1 MTRILILKT
10 GTTFPEIARDLGDFD
25 ILFKRAM
32 QIDGVSFVVS
42 DVSNGEPLPDFAD
55 GDGVVV
61 TGSPAMV
68 TDRADWS
75 EATAA
80 WLAEWVSWGRPAL
93 GVCYGHQLLA
103 HALGGKVGGHADGR
117 EMGTLDVTLTDR
129 AADDPLFGGLPAS
142 FPAHLTH
149 RQSVIALPDGATLL
163 ARSESEPHQAFRVG
177 TTAWGLQFHPE
188 FTEQVMAAYIDR
200 QRMDLLA
207 EGRNPDM
214 MRDQLKPT
222 RDATSLLPRFVQ
234 GVKYGFPRVSS
245 EQMLKG

>member
-25 ILFKRAM
+25 VLFKRAM
-32 QIDGVSFVVS
+32 QTDGVSFLVI
-42 DVSNGEPLPDFAD
+42 DVSNGEPLPDFAG

-68 TDRADWS
+68 TDRANWS

-80 WLAEWVSWGRPAL
+80 WLAEWVSRGRPAL
-93 GVCYGHQLLA
+93 CVCYGHQLLA
-103 HALGGKVGGHADGR
+103 HALGGTVDRHADGR
-117 EMGTLDVTLTDR
+117 EMGTLEVTLTDK
-129 AADDPLFGGLPAS
+129 APDDTLFGGLPAT

-149 RQSVIALPDGATLL
+149 RQSVTMLPNGATLL

-188 FTEQVMAAYIDR
+188 FTEQVMATYIER

-222 RDATSLLPRFVQ
+222 RHATSLLQRFVL
-234 GVKYGFPRVSS
+234 GVKYGFPAGGQRT
-245 EQMLKG
+245 GA